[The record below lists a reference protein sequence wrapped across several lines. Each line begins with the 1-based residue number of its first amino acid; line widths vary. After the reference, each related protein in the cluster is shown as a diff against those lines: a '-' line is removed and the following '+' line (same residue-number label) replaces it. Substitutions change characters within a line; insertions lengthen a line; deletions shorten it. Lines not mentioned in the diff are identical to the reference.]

1 MLNLKKKQLKKKL
14 TKELA
19 DEVEPSIDGINVDPF
34 AEKSYDPET
43 KTLVITIKDGEKE
56 FTAIKGTGAMVAL
69 EKLATAKNLTAFEI
83 AGNKVPVKDMT
94 TDQLKAAITTIAYS
108 TIKAED
114 GSVNTLS
121 DFVGNKLEV
130 KVYLE
135 KDGVTAEDTYTV
147 EFK

>member
-1 MLNLKKKQLKKKL
+1 
-14 TKELA
+14 
-19 DEVEPSIDGINVDPF
+19 
-34 AEKSYDPET
+34 
-43 KTLVITIKDGEKE
+43 
-56 FTAIKGTGAMVAL
+56 MVAL